1 MSSEVESVCDSRH
14 HADESADNVAESVH
28 PGETSTS
35 ESGTD
40 ITASK
45 GDEATDNGRTALR
58 GCARARSGEHG
69 QGSGGRGR
77 GSSERS
83 SSGRG

>member
-1 MSSEVESVCDSRH
+1 MSSKVESVCDSRH

-58 GCARARSGEHG
+58 GCAWARSGEHG
-69 QGSGGRGR
+69 QGSGGCGR

>member
-1 MSSEVESVCDSRH
+1 MSSEVESVCESRH

-40 ITASK
+40 STASK
-45 GDEATDNGRTALR
+45 DDEATNNGRTPLR
-58 GCARARSGEHG
+58 GRARARSGEHG
-69 QGSGGRGR
+69 QGSGGCGR